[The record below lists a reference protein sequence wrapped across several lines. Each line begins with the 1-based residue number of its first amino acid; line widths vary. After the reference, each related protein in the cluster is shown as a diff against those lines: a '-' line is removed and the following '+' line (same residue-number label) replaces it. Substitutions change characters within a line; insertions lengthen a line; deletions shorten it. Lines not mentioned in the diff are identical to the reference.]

1 MKYMR
6 VAGLCLVA
14 VCALFAVTSSAFATE
29 GSLEF
34 GKCNKTAIAEGTCS
48 NAGCTKIAK
57 TDEINKFNWE
67 SLLGK
72 TVQFTSA
79 KGAEPAT
86 RCLKPRTTTRS
97 RAKPRPDG
105 RRIRT
110 RLASA
115 ARETEWR
122 P

>member
-34 GKCNKTAIAEGTCS
+34 RKCNKTEIAEGTYS

-57 TDEINKFNWE
+57 TDETNKFNWG
-67 SLLGK
+67 SLSGK

-79 KGAEPAT
+79 KGAERQRGA
-86 RCLKPRTTTRS
+86 
-97 RAKPRPDG
+97 
-105 RRIRT
+105 
-110 RLASA
+110 
-115 ARETEWR
+115 
-122 P
+122 